1 METICQSIMSV
12 CRPTQVFC
20 GCLQDWGQHIMHT
33 EQAMR
38 KASPVHATSP
48 EHTLPEKPPI
58 SPARRMFSLPRSLA
72 HDNSIALCWSCS
84 VSPGWTCEGSR
95 SSYVFC
101 LQRAESRQ
109 WRDGVVDPSSESMVS
124 DGMHA

>member
-1 METICQSIMSV
+1 MSV
-12 CRPTQVFC
+12 CWHTQVFC

-48 EHTLPEKPPI
+48 EHALPEKLPI
-58 SPARRMFSLPRSLA
+58 SPAHRMFPRPCSLE
-72 HDNSIALCWSCS
+72 HDKSIALCWSCS
-84 VSPGWTCEGSR
+84 VLSGWTCKSSR

-109 WRDGVVDPSSESMVS
+109 WWDGGVDPSSESMVL
-124 DGMHA
+124 DGMQA